1 MSADTEADRCEPPA
15 DQNRELALVARKLAE
30 HCLAIDLAVERE
42 DFEVVCASVE
52 MAKVLYQRIA
62 ALYLQMLAARTIPT
76 RMTERSSL

>member
-1 MSADTEADRCEPPA
+1 MSADAEPDRCEPPA

-30 HCLAIDLAVERE
+30 HCLTIDLAVARE
-42 DFEVVCASVE
+42 DFDVVCASVE

>member
-1 MSADTEADRCEPPA
+1 MSADAKADRCKLPE

-42 DFEVVCASVE
+42 DFDVVCASVE

-62 ALYLQMLAARTIPT
+62 GLYLQMLAARTIPT
-76 RMTERSSL
+76 RMTEHNSL

>member
-1 MSADTEADRCEPPA
+1 MSADAEADRCKPPA

-30 HCLAIDLAVERE
+30 HCLAIDLAVARE
-42 DFEVVCASVE
+42 DFDVVCASVE

-76 RMTERSSL
+76 RMTEHRSL